1 MKSVVDRIKTLV
13 DLRDQGSISKEE
25 FDQMLALLEQELHR
39 ENKDASALNADRAP
53 QNIERKHK
61 RNKGIILGSA
71 SGVLVLFVLSF
82 FTMVPA
88 FLWDS
93 DGDGFHNYRNDN
105 CPAVSGTC
113 QGCLDSDN
121 DGFADSEDECSKES
135 STTCKGCP
143 DSDNDGV
150 ADKADSCL
158 NEPGISNCSGCPDR
172 DSDGVSDSLDQ
183 CPEEKGLKIN
193 QGCPETQAPP
203 TIDDTQKLQ
212 NGEAVKVP
220 SAFGNYVVTKKW
232 LRLKN
237 NGYEYS
243 EYEKRAY
250 KPVNTKE
257 TVEKLNAFY
266 GLQIPISQE
275 NPKPPKGP
283 VGPKHPKVPEP
294 EDFNLSAE
302 IIHKKLN
309 FSADFGINAN
319 DIYYDLVK
327 GKIPNVSIVSI
338 VEEPTKNSI
347 NEITTVVLKIKIG
360 STKYRAT
367 FIQEGLKLQND
378 SNNNHVV
385 AVWNNRDLTTR
396 PTSAAEKKRIKS
408 DDRLEYWVDVLGGDK
423 FIFQKE

>member
-13 DLRDQGSISKEE
+13 ELRDKGSISKEE

-121 DGFADSEDECSKES
+121 DGFADSEDECPKES

-150 ADKADSCL
+150 ADKSDNCV
-158 NEPGISNCSGCPDR
+158 NEAGSPNCSGCPDK

-193 QGCPETQAPP
+193 QGCPEIQDTP
-203 TIDDTQKLQ
+203 TTDDTQKLQ
-212 NGEAVKVP
+212 NGEAVMVP

-237 NGYEYS
+237 NRYEYS
-243 EYEKRAY
+243 DYEKTAY
-250 KPVNTKE
+250 KPVSKNE

-266 GLQIPISQE
+266 GLQVPVPQQ
-275 NPKPPKGP
+275 NPKPKSEGVKGP
-283 VGPKHPKVPEP
+283 KTKKPKMPKPQKPIIDDPEP
-294 EDFNLSAE
+294 KMPKPQKPIIVDPEPKMPKPPQGNGLTRAE
-302 IIHKKLN
+302 EAELNELIYIAQTRLLTSKELARMKGLEMKKN
-309 FSADFGINAN
+309 
-319 DIYYDLVK
+319 K
-327 GKIPNVSIVSI
+327 P
-338 VEEPTKNSI
+338 
-347 NEITTVVLKIKIG
+347 
-360 STKYRAT
+360 
-367 FIQEGLKLQND
+367 
-378 SNNNHVV
+378 
-385 AVWNNRDLTTR
+385 
-396 PTSAAEKKRIKS
+396 
-408 DDRLEYWVDVLGGDK
+408 
-423 FIFQKE
+423 